1 MHTTIPQSY
10 ADNLQFVYLKVC
22 VVWTNRQQL
31 KNCHQIDPFRM
42 DDNRGAFQVLRSNKC
57 ATFFNYDWCMPS
69 NYLFCLRNHNSAF
82 SALRFCMK
90 FHYNEAF
97 SSSLVFYHFWPKIVL
112 STGIKITPIL
122 TAYLKQRNHNIAHI
136 YHYYRYHLSHSVH
149 FRFWTNVAML
159 LASIRVGYCGPL
171 PMNWLCLLY
180 LEEDAFFVLNSD
192 DYLLFSSNLPH
203 EYIRTYTGSMD
214 KIENP

>member
-136 YHYYRYHLSHSVH
+136 ITIDIICPI
-149 FRFWTNVAML
+149 RFISDFELML
-159 LASIRVGYCGPL
+159 PCC
-171 PMNWLCLLY
+171 W
-180 LEEDAFFVLNSD
+180 
-192 DYLLFSSNLPH
+192 LLFALAIVAH
-203 EYIRTYTGSMD
+203 CRWIDYVCFI
-214 KIENP
+214 